1 MIRKNKENHCPKGCL
16 LSQLDELGYCKHLAG
31 FTNDG
36 KIMEPLVKVDRTTRI
51 KDGRHGFCAGEMV
64 VDGALAQPIR
74 KGDVLV
80 NPERQVPHEGV
91 IVTTKAWVSARVYRD
106 VEPTD
111 EELEQATRP
120 ELAAV

>member
-1 MIRKNKENHCPKGCL
+1 MIRKNKENHCPKGCSL
-16 LSQLDELGYCKHLAG
+16 ADLDENGHCDHLAG

-36 KIMEPLVKVDRTTRI
+36 KTYEPLVKTDRSTRT
-51 KDGRHGFCAGEMV
+51 KEGRHGFLASEKT